1 MELFLEIKDGVN
13 LELCEIKE
21 KLLNTLDI
29 NSIEYRVPFDKVN
42 ANNIKE
48 TIIQMPKIGVEV
60 SVENDIV
67 VYIKTRCTDFSK
79 MAEFSIGN
87 TTGIALVD
95 EIKQKVLKMYH
106 IDKKNMHIQTL
117 NIKSMEIIIIVDT
130 EFGKRRIHILS
141 NAMGE
146 IYINTIAVIR

>member
-79 MAEFSIGN
+79 MAEFSIGS